1 MIRIGKP
8 FIIEKNG
15 QTSLIS
21 HIADESQS
29 IDSDIYYTVNSEYGE
44 FLTEEVADTYVVGCL
59 LPAVLHN
66 EDIIVEGNMSE
77 KLYYNIKNSVLHIL
91 SIIYGNK
98 INLHASNLIRTQ
110 YNGNGVGCG
119 CSLGV
124 DSLSAIFQ
132 HFPSLCGDKEKVAS
146 KSYQITHLT
155 YFNVGAMGYVDLEK
169 AKKAYEKD
177 LRLINSFANEIE
189 LPVLCLESNFSILY
203 KDFDFDASGDIRN
216 FSACLSLQKLFGK
229 YLYGSSFPI
238 ADFKFDKGQTGY
250 YETLLAPL
258 LSTESMEIII
268 ANPDMTRI
276 DKTKFIVDNPLTQKY
291 LYVCWKELIANRW
304 PDSEIAKI
312 KDKKLNCSRCDK
324 CKRTLLALDVMGK
337 LSLFE
342 NIFDIPYW
350 ESAKDKYIARV
361 IFKKDDNSFYKD
373 LYNLMKEENYPISSQ
388 AKMELRRLQI
398 QNTYIWKLYYQIKK
412 TIKKRLNQY

>member
-1 MIRIGKP
+1 
-8 FIIEKNG
+8 
-15 QTSLIS
+15 
-21 HIADESQS
+21 
-29 IDSDIYYTVNSEYGE
+29 
-44 FLTEEVADTYVVGCL
+44 
-59 LPAVLHN
+59 
-66 EDIIVEGNMSE
+66 
-77 KLYYNIKNSVLHIL
+77 
-91 SIIYGNK
+91 
-98 INLHASNLIRTQ
+98 
-110 YNGNGVGCG
+110 
-119 CSLGV
+119 
-124 DSLSAIFQ
+124 
-132 HFPSLCGDKEKVAS
+132 
-146 KSYQITHLT
+146 
-155 YFNVGAMGYVDLEK
+155 
-169 AKKAYEKD
+169 
-177 LRLINSFANEIE
+177 
-189 LPVLCLESNFSILY
+189 
-203 KDFDFDASGDIRN
+203 
-216 FSACLSLQKLFGK
+216 
-229 YLYGSSFPI
+229 
-238 ADFKFDKGQTGY
+238 
-250 YETLLAPL
+250 
-258 LSTESMEIII
+258 
-268 ANPDMTRI
+268 MTRI